1 MKRGLNLSVKSRI
14 RFYRLKEDC
23 LISPSEE
30 ENSDYTK
37 IQNYILKEDQTRKT
51 NFTSK
56 LTGGNFISPRLLTDI
71 NCDELMIDTDFED
84 STDTQLMCAV
94 EYLNEP
100 TDAQL
105 QAYEEKKSQR
115 FKEMIIVMEPSSIGS
130 DSEPDNI

>member
-1 MKRGLNLSVKSRI
+1 MKRGLNLFVKSRI

-56 LTGGNFISPRLLTDI
+56 LIGKKFISAKLLTDI
-71 NCDELMIDTDFED
+71 NCDELMIDTNFED
-84 STDTQLMCAV
+84 TTDNQLMCALK
-94 EYLNEP
+94 YLNEP
-100 TDAQL
+100 DDAQI
-105 QAYEEKKSQR
+105 QAYEEKR
-115 FKEMIIVMEPSSIGS
+115 ARILKEMFTFVSPNPICSNF
-130 DSEPDNI
+130 DSENI